1 MDHYRK
7 LQRPHLAR
15 WRRTLC
21 PPLHESTS
29 LAALLRHF
37 RSVPGRVAAA
47 VTPCRSQAPDKE
59 SRAFAPRYF
68 ILSPCTPKGGLQA
81 ARQIL
86 SRRVL
91 HFASTTHPLQV
102 CSDSTSLTL
111 VSVSTGF
118 SLLFRVRSIPHTSSE
133 GSQPSETV
141 PFAPVFVPHI
151 VAPVT
156 DSPRG
161 IPIGMNVSGLY
172 APGVFLDSVPGHVVS
187 AESAEPFGL
196 VILAGSNPVPLHFIK
211 EHPSAGPTLTP
222 EALWPSAAIP
232 PSCKRRSD
240 LSTPLEP
247 HPVRRLPR
255 PTALPAHI
263 LRDSVRF
270 APRDSQDVEPAHT
283 DARFRVLPGTTGIT
297 RPGQAKE
304 DISITYYLPPS
315 YLFVQD
321 LLCGGPVLRRLSV
334 NLCCRILMLC
344 QSLNQ
349 IPGFPTAGLLWGT

>member
-1 MDHYRK
+1 MDHYRQY
-7 LQRPHLAR
+7 QRPHLAR

-59 SRAFAPRYF
+59 SRASAPRYF
-68 ILSPCTPKGGLQA
+68 ILSPCTPIRGT
-81 ARQIL
+81 L
-86 SRRVL
+86 SC
-91 HFASTTHPLQV
+91 SPDPLQTCV
-102 CSDSTSLTL
+102 PFRSHFTSAA
-111 VSVSTGF
+111 
-118 SLLFRVRSIPHTSSE
+118 LLFRVRSILHTYSE

-141 PFAPVFVPHI
+141 LSAPVFVPHI

-156 DSPRG
+156 DSQCG
-161 IPIGMNVSGLY
+161 IPIGMNLSGLD
-172 APGVFLDSVPGHVVS
+172 APGVFLDFVAGHGVY
-187 AESAEPFGL
+187 AESAEPSGL
-196 VILAGSNPVPLHFIK
+196 VILAGSNPAPLHFIK
-211 EHPSAGPTLTP
+211 EHSSAGRTLTL
-222 EALWPSAAIP
+222 EALWPSTAIP

-240 LSTPLEP
+240 RCAPLEP

-263 LRDSVRF
+263 LRDSVRC

-283 DARFRVLPGTTGIT
+283 DARFRVLPETTGIT
-297 RPGQAKE
+297 RPGQTKE

-321 LLCGGPVLRRLSV
+321 LLCGGPVLRRFSV

-344 QSLNQ
+344 RSLNQ
-349 IPGFPTAGLLWGT
+349 IPVFPTAGLLWGM

>member
-1 MDHYRK
+1 MRCRTEILCACPKSPPREKSSPLQGEATPFSPSAGCGLLSQSIHVLQRMDHYRK
-7 LQRPHLAR
+7 LQRLHLAR

-47 VTPCRSQAPDKE
+47 VTPCPPFRCRCTPDKE
-59 SRAFAPRYF
+59 SRASAPRYF

-86 SRRVL
+86 SRSVL
-91 HFASTTHPLQV
+91 HSASTTHPLQV

-118 SLLFRVRSIPHTSSE
+118 SLLFRVRSILHTSSE

-161 IPIGMNVSGLY
+161 IPIGMDVSGLD
-172 APGVFLDSVPGHVVS
+172 APGMFLDFVPGHGVS
-187 AESAEPFGL
+187 AESAEPSGL
-196 VILAGSNPVPLHFIK
+196 VILAGSNPAPLHFIK
-211 EHPSAGPTLTP
+211 EHPYAGPTLTP
-222 EALWPSAAIP
+222 EALWPSTAIP

-240 LSTPLEP
+240 RCTPLEP

-255 PTALPAHI
+255 LSPCLLAF
-263 LRDSVRF
+263 LRLRELS
-270 APRDSQDVEPAHT
+270 A
-283 DARFRVLPGTTGIT
+283 DAATPER
-297 RPGQAKE
+297 AK
-304 DISITYYLPPS
+304 PPS
-315 YLFVQD
+315 
-321 LLCGGPVLRRLSV
+321 PP
-334 NLCCRILMLC
+334 ILTHASAYC
-344 QSLNQ
+344 
-349 IPGFPTAGLLWGT
+349 